1 MPFLG
6 RPLIQRIIER
16 LRPLSDDLFVVT
28 SRPADYACLGVPIH
42 SDLLQP
48 GQGSLVGLFSSL
60 ISAAQ
65 PLVAV
70 VGCDMPFASSAL
82 FAYERDLIT
91 ASGSDVAIPSTT
103 VGLEP
108 LHAVYRCE
116 TCLPVL
122 KVALEAEQRKIIAWF
137 PKVKVQI
144 LPDEVNA
151 KYEQQLAFWNLN
163 TPEDFRQAEIQA
175 RLEEKA

>member
-1 MPFLG
+1 
-6 RPLIQRIIER
+6 
-16 LRPLSDDLFVVT
+16 
-28 SRPADYACLGVPIH
+28 
-42 SDLLQP
+42 
-48 GQGSLVGLFSSL
+48 
-60 ISAAQ
+60 
-65 PLVAV
+65 
-70 VGCDMPFASSAL
+70 MPFASPAL

-91 ASGSDVAIPSTT
+91 TSGADVAIPSTT

-175 RLEEKA
+175 RMEEKA